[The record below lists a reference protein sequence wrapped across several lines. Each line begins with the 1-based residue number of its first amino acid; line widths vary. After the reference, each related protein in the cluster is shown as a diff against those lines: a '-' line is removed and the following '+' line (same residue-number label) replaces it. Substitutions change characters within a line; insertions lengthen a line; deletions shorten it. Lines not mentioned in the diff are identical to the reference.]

1 MRIKKYRGLN
11 DPQKKKTE
19 RNSSYSRRFRF
30 SAILLAFLMVFQYTV
45 VGMGVTVWAED
56 GSSTE
61 VEESAD
67 ADAEAKAKEAAEQK
81 AKEEAEAK
89 AQAEAEAQAAAE
101 AKAADEAKA
110 AEEKAAAEAKA
121 AEEEVNQ
128 SKEDSTSVTD
138 AEDPEPSREDAEA
151 PAADNKDDKEESAK
165 DKDKEKAEE
174 ETFPAFKDSY
184 TASGM
189 TVQIDAPKGALP
201 EGVKVSVTEISP
213 EAALEMVK
221 ASIPEGKDLSAIK
234 AVDISF
240 QYDGKAYTPKEDVR
254 IVITGAELKG
264 DNPTLF
270 HQNKKHYA

>member
-61 VEESAD
+61 VAESAD

-128 SKEDSTSVTD
+128 SREDSTSVSD
-138 AEDPEPSREDAEA
+138 AEDVHVVFL
-151 PAADNKDDKEESAK
+151 ADIKILNP
-165 DKDKEKAEE
+165 
-174 ETFPAFKDSY
+174 F
-184 TASGM
+184 
-189 TVQIDAPKGALP
+189 
-201 EGVKVSVTEISP
+201 
-213 EAALEMVK
+213 
-221 ASIPEGKDLSAIK
+221 SIPGLGHCGFDNGEAFRKFNVIG
-234 AVDISF
+234 DI
-240 QYDGKAYTPKEDVR
+240 VR
-254 IVITGAELKG
+254 TVA
-264 DNPTLF
+264 DRSP
-270 HQNKKHYA
+270 